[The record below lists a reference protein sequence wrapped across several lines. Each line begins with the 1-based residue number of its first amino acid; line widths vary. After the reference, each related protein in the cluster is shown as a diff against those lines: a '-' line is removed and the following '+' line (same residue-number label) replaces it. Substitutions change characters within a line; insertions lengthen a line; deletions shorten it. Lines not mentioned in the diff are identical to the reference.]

1 MGWVVYNQYGAF
13 IKYYKKPGPAKA
25 AVTRYHKAIAE
36 TGQRSYPQA
45 HGCCE
50 YRAYEG
56 ILMGLQGAELKLWQ
70 FCNKGNG

>member
-1 MGWVVYNQYGAF
+1 MGWVVYNEYGAF

-25 AVTRYHKAIAE
+25 MVTRYHKAIAE
-36 TGQRSYPQA
+36 TGYSYPQA

-50 YRAYEG
+50 YRDYEG
-56 ILMGLQGAELKLWQ
+56 ILMGLKGAELKLWQ